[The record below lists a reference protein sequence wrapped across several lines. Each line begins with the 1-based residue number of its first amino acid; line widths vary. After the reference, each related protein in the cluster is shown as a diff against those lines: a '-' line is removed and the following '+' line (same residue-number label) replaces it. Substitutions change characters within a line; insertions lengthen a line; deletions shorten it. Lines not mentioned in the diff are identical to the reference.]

1 MKIIVD
7 GLATEYTENG
17 SGPSIV
23 LLHGWGSSADV
34 FVDLITNLAQ
44 KHRVFAINL
53 PGFGGSEQPK
63 TVWGIKD
70 YAYFVAA
77 FCKKFGL
84 RPEAILGHSL
94 GGQIA
99 VHIVGNELLDP
110 DKLILIGAA
119 ALRPKLSAKKRSIKF
134 LAKTGKS
141 ILGKSALGEAAKKRL
156 YGSIGSSEYLDSPA
170 MQPIYRRVIT
180 EDQSEAAERI
190 DCQTLLL
197 WGASDTDT
205 PLDHG
210 KKLASLI
217 TRSELK
223 VNPGGHFIFLDAA
236 NDVNAAIMEFLN

>member
-23 LLHGWGSSADV
+23 LLHGWGSSSAV
-34 FVDLITNLAQ
+34 FADLITKLAP
-44 KHRVFAINL
+44 KYRVFAINL

-63 TVWGIKD
+63 TVWGVKD
-70 YAYFVAA
+70 YAYFVTA

-110 DKLILIGAA
+110 DKLILIGASA
-119 ALRPKLSAKKRSIKF
+119 IRPSLSPKKRGIHL
-134 LAKTGKS
+134 LAKAGKA

-180 EDQSEAAERI
+180 EDQSEAAGRI
-190 DCQTLLL
+190 DCPTLLL
-197 WGASDTDT
+197 WGAADTDT
-205 PLDHG
+205 PLEHG

-217 TRSELK
+217 SRSELK

-236 NDVNAAIMEFLN
+236 DEVNDAIMEFIK